1 MAKQQPVPASWAIQ
15 LQPASEFA
23 SAAEYF
29 PARMSL
35 PALRKA
41 AAGCEACDLWR
52 TGKQTVFGEGTRSAE
67 LMFVGEQPGNEEDQ
81 EGRPFVGPS
90 GRLLDAALDAANIDR
105 SLVYVTNAVK
115 HFKWEGAGKR
125 IGHSMPSKSTA
136 PERKLHAT
144 PNRAEQRACRPW
156 LAAEVRVVHPR
167 LLICLG
173 ATAAHAVMGPKFRVT
188 KDRGKV
194 VGPSD
199 DFLAELDGVEEL
211 TVMATVHPSSVL
223 RMPTAA
229 DRERERKAFFKDIAA
244 AGLWLEGDGRRA

>member
-1 MAKQQPVPASWAIQ
+1 MVKSKPVPAETAIE
-15 LQPASEFA
+15 LQPASEFT
-23 SAAEYF
+23 SAADYF
-29 PARMSL
+29 PARLSL

-41 AAGCEACDLWR
+41 AGGCKACDLWR
-52 TGKQTVFGEGTRSAE
+52 TGKQTVFGEGKRGAE
-67 LMFVGEQPGNEEDQ
+67 LMFVGEQPGNEEDI

-90 GRLLDAALDAANIDR
+90 GRLLDEALDAASIDR
-105 SLVYVTNAVK
+105 SSVYVTNAVK
-115 HFKWEGAGKR
+115 HFKWEGTGKR
-125 IGHSMPSKSTA
+125 FGHGTPSKSTA

-156 LAAEVRVVHPR
+156 LAAEVRVVRPR
-167 LLICLG
+167 LLVCLG
-173 ATAAHAVMGPKFRVT
+173 ATAAHAVMGPGFRVT

-194 VGPSD
+194 AAPSE

-229 DRERERKAFFKDIAA
+229 DRERERKAFFKDIAV
-244 AGLWLEGDGRRA
+244 AGRWLEGDGRHR